1 MESSYKMKDDLQN
14 ELSNIRNNN
23 DSDVSNKLSVKKQL
37 DQLARLEG
45 DKASNEQQ
53 ARNKEESLLDNIRE
67 AKNNNLIKRKELQ
80 DTQSEI
86 FEGKRSD
93 QSAKMLAD
101 ASKYQMLQL
110 AKEEEKRNYHQ
121 ALEQCK
127 VEHEQKVNLEKE
139 QHRKEMEFR
148 NTQIAEL

>member
-1 MESSYKMKDDLQN
+1 
-14 ELSNIRNNN
+14 
-23 DSDVSNKLSVKKQL
+23 
-37 DQLARLEG
+37 
-45 DKASNEQQ
+45 
-53 ARNKEESLLDNIRE
+53 
-67 AKNNNLIKRKELQ
+67 
-80 DTQSEI
+80 
-86 FEGKRSD
+86 
-93 QSAKMLAD
+93 MLAD

>member
-1 MESSYKMKDDLQN
+1 MNQNYKIKEDLQT

-23 DSDVSNKLSVKKQL
+23 DADVSNKLSIKKQL
-37 DQLARLEG
+37 DTMAKHEA
-45 DKASNEQQ
+45 DKITNEQGAHQ
-53 ARNKEESLLDNIRE
+53 KEQSLLDNIRE
-67 AKNNNLIKRKELQ
+67 SKNNNLNKRKELQ
-80 DTQSEI
+80 DAQSEI
-86 FEGKRSD
+86 FEAKRSE

-127 VEHEQKVNLEKE
+127 IEHEQKVNLEKE

-148 NTQIAEL
+148 NT

>member
-1 MESSYKMKDDLQN
+1 MKRLEFSQEIITEKSSMESSYKILDDLTN

-53 ARNKEESLLDNIRE
+53 AHNKEESLLDNIRE
-67 AKNNNLIKRKELQ
+67 ANNNNLIKRKELQ

-86 FEGKRSD
+86 FEAKRSE

-101 ASKYQMLQL
+101 ASKY
-110 AKEEEKRNYHQ
+110 
-121 ALEQCK
+121 
-127 VEHEQKVNLEKE
+127 
-139 QHRKEMEFR
+139 
-148 NTQIAEL
+148 

>member
-1 MESSYKMKDDLQN
+1 MESSYKILDDLTN

-53 ARNKEESLLDNIRE
+53 AHNKEESLLDNIRE
-67 AKNNNLIKRKELQ
+67 ANNNNLIKRKELQ

-86 FEGKRSD
+86 FEAKRSE

-101 ASKYQMLQL
+101 ASKY
-110 AKEEEKRNYHQ
+110 
-121 ALEQCK
+121 
-127 VEHEQKVNLEKE
+127 
-139 QHRKEMEFR
+139 
-148 NTQIAEL
+148 